1 MSGLVFLIPI
11 ALAMGAIGLG
21 GFLWSVRSG
30 QFEDPDGAA
39 QRILISPDEPLPERK
54 TARE

>member
-11 ALAMGAIGLG
+11 ALMMGALGLV
-21 GFLWSVRSG
+21 GFLWAVRNG

-39 QRILISPDEPLPERK
+39 ARVLISPDEPLPERK
-54 TARE
+54 GE